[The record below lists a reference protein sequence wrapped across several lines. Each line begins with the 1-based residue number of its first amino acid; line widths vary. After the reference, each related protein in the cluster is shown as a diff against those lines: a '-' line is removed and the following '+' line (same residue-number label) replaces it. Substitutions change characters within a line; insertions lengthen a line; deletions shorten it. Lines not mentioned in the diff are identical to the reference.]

1 MVSYVFVGYDDYSV
15 LQLCVDGTGEAGLV
29 QMGESFDAG
38 IAFPLVAG
46 VLYFTHN
53 IIWFYVLSAWGAIY
67 GFSTFILLFFMI
79 RRYHRQLKERFL
91 IRKILI

>member
-29 QMGESFDAG
+29 QMAESFNAG

-53 IIWFYVLSAWGAIY
+53 IIWFMCFLSGEPFMDAE
-67 GFSTFILLFFMI
+67 LF
-79 RRYHRQLKERFL
+79 RY
-91 IRKILI
+91 